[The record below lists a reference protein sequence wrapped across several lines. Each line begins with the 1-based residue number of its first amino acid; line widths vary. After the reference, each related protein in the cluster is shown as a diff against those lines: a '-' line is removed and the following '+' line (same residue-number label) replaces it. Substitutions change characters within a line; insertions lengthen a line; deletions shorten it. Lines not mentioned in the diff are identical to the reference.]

1 MRFDFGV
8 GVLLCFAPPRVDAG
22 RDWVTF
28 PHPGTRDALC
38 ALVGQPVTGA
48 TASERELE
56 IRFGN
61 GFAVSVGR
69 GRAVRPGDAAAIML
83 WEGGGET
90 EW

>member
-8 GVLLCFAPPRVDAG
+8 GVLLCFAPPRVNAG

-28 PHPGTRDALC
+28 PHPGSRDALC

-48 TASERELE
+48 RVSERELE
-56 IRFGN
+56 IWFGN
-61 GFAVSVGR
+61 GRALLVGR
-69 GRAVRPGDAAAIML
+69 GGAVRPGDAAAIML
-83 WEGGGET
+83 WDGGGET